1 MRIVVA
7 DDHPLYRDGIIAA
20 LTSLPGMNVVAEAAT
35 GAEAVSAVERHR
47 PDIVIMDLHMPEL
60 DGIQATEL
68 ITRHRPETA
77 VIVLTMVESDAALLG
92 ALRAGARGYLV
103 KGATRA
109 DIARAL
115 ETAAAGDII
124 VAADIAPRLTR
135 NLDER
140 QLTDVPFPRLTDRE
154 REVLDLMAHGLT
166 NAVIASRLHVADK
179 TLRNYISNIFSKLGV
194 EDRGAAIVT
203 AREQGLGQDL
213 P

>member
-7 DDHPLYRDGIIAA
+7 DDHPLYREGIIAA
-20 LTSLPGMNVVAEAAT
+20 LTSLPGVHVVAEAAT
-35 GAEAVSAVERHR
+35 GAEAVSAVEEHR

-68 ITRHRPETA
+68 ITRHGPETA

-166 NAVIASRLHVADK
+166 NAAIASRLHVADK

-194 EDRGAAIVT
+194 EDRGAAIVM

-213 P
+213 T